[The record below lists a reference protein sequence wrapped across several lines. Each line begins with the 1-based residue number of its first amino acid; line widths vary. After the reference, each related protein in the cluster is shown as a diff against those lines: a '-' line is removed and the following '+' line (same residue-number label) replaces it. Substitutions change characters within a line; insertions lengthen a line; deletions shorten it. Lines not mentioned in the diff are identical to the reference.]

1 MGVDKATMLW
11 AGQRGVDRLA
21 DLARRMGAAEVL
33 TVGRRSV
40 GLAAVLDEEEGAGPV
55 GGIVAGL
62 SVLRRAGCSRA
73 IVLAVDA
80 PTITEPDVE
89 PLLAARPPGAVYEG
103 LHLPLAID
111 LDVALPTSIA
121 GWPIARFIDA
131 AQLRRIPC
139 PRDAAPRLR
148 GANTP
153 LERQALIAELEGRKG

>member
-1 MGVDKATMLW
+1 M
-11 AGQRGVDRLA
+11 
-21 DLARRMGAAEVL
+21 
-33 TVGRRSV
+33 

-62 SVLRRAGCSRA
+62 SALRSAGCGRA

-80 PTITEPDVE
+80 PTITEPDLE
-89 PLLAARPPGAVYEG
+89 PLLAARAPGAAYQG

-111 LDVALPTSIA
+111 LDVAPPTRIA

-131 AQLRRIPC
+131 VQLLRIPC
-139 PRDAAPRLR
+139 PRDAMLRLR

-153 LERQALIAELEGRKG
+153 SERRALIAELAGRND